1 MTVFT
6 YKERVA
12 DFAASLDRLIE
23 EALLHLAGGD
33 LVKVL
38 QDAAQREAAKPVS

>member
-12 DFAASLDRLIE
+12 AFGADIDRLIE
-23 EALLHLAGGD
+23 EALLHLSGTD
-33 LVKVL
+33 LVAVL
-38 QDAAQREAAKPVS
+38 KAAYDREAAKPAS

>member
-12 DFAASLDRLIE
+12 DFAANLDRLIE

-38 QDAAQREAAKPVS
+38 QDAAQRDAAKPVS